1 MKTITQLLRE
11 LKSVEL
17 SEGILE
23 SVENIERNH
32 LERAYYQNNGQLT
45 FDQWYRATFDK

>member
-1 MKTITQLLRE
+1 MKTIAQLLRE

-23 SVENIERNH
+23 TIDDIEKHN
-32 LERAYYQNNGQLT
+32 LERAYDESSWIP
-45 FDQWYRATFDK
+45 FEKWYKSRFDK

>member
-1 MKTITQLLRE
+1 MKTIAQLLRE

-23 SVENIERNH
+23 TIADIEKHN
-32 LERAYYQNNGQLT
+32 LECAYDESSHIP
-45 FDQWYRATFDK
+45 FEKWHESRFEK

>member
-1 MKTITQLLRE
+1 MKTIAQLLRE

-23 SVENIERNH
+23 TIDDIEKHN
-32 LERAYYQNNGQLT
+32 LERAYDEKGRVP
-45 FDQWYRATFDK
+45 FEQWHQATFDK